1 MQLLQVNNF
10 AQHANTTFEVLFSDG
25 SMPLTL
31 IDIQPLPSQSPN
43 AMRAPFS
50 LIFKSNIQHVLPQ
63 NTYRL
68 RDPNKGEVD
77 MFLVPLGRD
86 AQGVTYQAVYN

>member
-1 MQLLQVNNF
+1 MQLLQVDSF

-25 SMPLTL
+25 AMPLTL
-31 IDIQPLPSQSPN
+31 IDIQPLAN
-43 AMRAPFS
+43 HAANTMRAPFS
-50 LIFKSNIQHVLPQ
+50 LIFKSSIQHVLPQ
-63 NTYRL
+63 NTYRV
-68 RDPNKGEVD
+68 RDPNRGEVD